1 VEPGGSISASTLENS
16 FANNS
21 FKLSNARDQSVVI
34 DSSGITSTSLANP
47 SEMVRIVNGGIFMS
61 TDGGQSWKTGL
72 TGYGLNSSYLTA
84 G

>member
-1 VEPGGSISASTLENS
+1 V
-16 FANNS
+16 
-21 FKLSNARDQSVVI
+21 RDQSVVI
-34 DSSGITSTSLANP
+34 DSSGITTTSLANP
-47 SEMVRIVNGGIFMS
+47 SEMLRIVNGGIFMS